1 MWEIIRLNRRRS
13 ALLIGILGSVLVT
26 LGGAIG
32 YYLFPAEPT
41 TGIFYGCI
49 IALGIWIILLLASMT
64 SGEQILLATA
74 GARQVTK
81 QDAPQLYNV
90 VEEMKIASGLP
101 VVPKVYIIDSHVPN
115 AFAVGLKP
123 ERAAVAVT
131 SGLLSKLN
139 RDELQGVIA
148 HEIGH
153 IANRDTLFMTM
164 AGVTMGAVVI
174 LADLFLRGLWFSGGG
189 NKRRSS
195 KGGGQIEMIMF
206 VATIL
211 LAILAPLLS
220 QLLYLAT
227 SRKREYLADASA
239 AQFTRYPE
247 GLASALE
254 KISDNQEKNFSK
266 SRTLAPMFIVNPM
279 ASWEGTSGLFSTH
292 PPTAERV
299 RVLRGMTQGSSLKKY
314 EQAYKSIFKEGL
326 MAPATL
332 KMAKD
337 QGVRKA
343 DEKSKQS
350 HDPQKNLRQV
360 KDLLH
365 KADGYGLIACACGV
379 KLKIPPKFKYTKV
392 RCPKCNRMHNVS
404 VALLAASMA
413 AGLAQNKNT

>member
-1 MWEIIRLNRRRS
+1 MWEIIRANRRKS
-13 ALLIGILGSVLVT
+13 ALLIGLLGSVLAL

-32 YYLFPAEPT
+32 YYFFPAEPMQ
-41 TGIFYGCI
+41 GVFFGCL
-49 IALGIWIILLLASMT
+49 IALGIWMILLLTSMT
-64 SGEQILLATA
+64 SGEKVLLATA
-74 GARQVTK
+74 GARQISHD
-81 QDAPQLYNV
+81 DAPQLYNI

-101 VVPKVYIIDSHVPN
+101 AVPKVYIMDSHVPN

-148 HEIGH
+148 HELGH
-153 IANRDTLFMTM
+153 IVNRDTLYMTM
-164 AGVTMGAVVI
+164 AGVTVGAVVI
-174 LADLFLRGLWFSGGG
+174 ISDLFLRGLWFSGGG
-189 NKRRSS
+189 SRRRSS
-195 KGGGQIEMIMF
+195 KEGGQLEIIIF

-254 KISDNQEKNFSK
+254 KISDNQEKKFSK

-279 ASWEGTSGLFSTH
+279 AAWEGSSGLFSTH

-299 RVLRGMTQGSSLKKY
+299 RILRRMTKGSSL
-314 EQAYKSIFKEGL
+314 QAYETCVSQSLSGRTYGSCYFKV
-326 MAPATL
+326 
-332 KMAKD
+332 AKEK
-337 QGVRKA
+337 GIRKA
-343 DEKSKQS
+343 DEESKKA

-360 KDLLH
+360 K
-365 KADGYGLIACACGV
+365 GYSPQNGRLWHHCLRLWG
-379 KLKIPPKFKYTKV
+379 KI
-392 RCPKCNRMHNVS
+392 
-404 VALLAASMA
+404 
-413 AGLAQNKNT
+413 KNPA